1 MSWPREVGQLKGR
14 LQELEADNKKWR
26 QLIGRD
32 TLTGLPNK
40 ISLFRI
46 HLPKVLRELSSSG
59 PFSCIAICLDQIG
72 RVNDDFGWLMG
83 DKILRASAKGLRKF
97 LQEGDELYRMEGA
110 NFVLAGPMDNNAARQ
125 RAAEMRRALGGSTM
139 RVEETTMPLTSSLGV
154 VSVEHS
160 SGESASDS
168 ANAVYAALLKTLCQA
183 KQKGGNTAEI
193 HNGTRF

>member
-1 MSWPREVGQLKGR
+1 MTILAGSW
-14 LQELEADNKKWR
+14 
-26 QLIGRD
+26 
-32 TLTGLPNK
+32 
-40 ISLFRI
+40 
-46 HLPKVLRELSSSG
+46 
-59 PFSCIAICLDQIG
+59 
-72 RVNDDFGWLMG
+72 G
-83 DKILRASAKGLRKF
+83 DKMLRASAKGLRKF
-97 LQEGDELYRMEGA
+97 LQEGDELYRMDGA